1 MNINKI
7 IIEKYGDLRFD
18 PIIFN
23 EGFNL
28 VYAKNGVGKTSLVKA
43 IFLTLFG
50 KSTPFFDYYGKKINE
65 SGRIEVD
72 LELNLNNR
80 IHTFSL
86 EKISNT
92 IPKKTKELFEHSEH
106 LKYAASNY
114 FITDNSMVRDIS
126 NSINFD
132 QNGQQQLQQ
141 LISSASSGNDLIDK
155 SLKTHLKRITDLIKF
170 GASGKI
176 NKSLLVELNKDLNN
190 KLGEIKNAKNQYKEA
205 PDFDAG
211 TIEELQNKIKLFDS
225 QYEELNSKLTTLE
238 VKEQWI
244 KSFAEVSKNFDIKIL
259 NNFSLKKY
267 KNVSFKKLVDDINSI
282 ETNEDNY
289 LENLGKLA
297 EDSSKL
303 KEISKDKKEEHLV
316 QVNIQSLE
324 IQYDDI
330 KKVEGEIVSLKKDV
344 NAKVGLFEK
353 MKKDL
358 NLFSKPLFQ
367 FISKNQLTKSKKTK
381 ISDFNQNYFENNK
394 DLKKTQLEISE
405 LQKTIKKQQ
414 ENKNTIDIEA
424 IIDDVNSRFEQNK
437 DYLTK
442 ILSKD
447 LTKTDLNKLKKEIID
462 NEKAAL
468 SNFKSVNK
476 NLDAI
481 SEHKSTLN
489 SLQKLEKKKEEIEG
503 QIETL
508 EADIKQFSKESKI
521 PYKIITSEEVN
532 SYIEA
537 FDEIY
542 KVHNESFLAKTKL
555 PQTEEAL
562 ATKIE
567 DFKENIQDLGYKF
580 DIKKDDN
587 FSNIKVASKKHNK
600 QVENQNSLEKEI
612 SGLNASIKIYS
623 ESIDGFETLRD
634 NKLKEYGVET
644 LNDLY
649 KLNTLVE
656 VIKILSSDSQFKNL
670 DNSDREILLKGSI
683 EDTITP
689 QTLSDEIT
697 ELGSE
702 ISDLETKRK
711 DKIKELA
718 ESEIEANKEPEF
730 LIEHLEI
737 EELSLIE
744 EIQDLKKEYLAI
756 VLGIFLALKQLNS
769 SDFNNIDFLQI
780 INEILPNINSQFT
793 SFNLDNET
801 QQVSLGYNNTR
812 KDFVRNPNEFSQ
824 GEIASIA
831 LSLRLAI
838 QKASSK
844 NGYIF
849 PFIYDDCTEELDNE
863 REKNFFSEL
872 FTLADKN
879 QIIYLTHNYEL
890 VERLKKLSNNCNFIE
905 LENYRNL

>member
-1 MNINKI
+1 MPTKPQ
-7 IIEKYGDLRFD
+7 EKAPDNNGEGQESSIDPQKKYLMDQFGNLMEKVGD
-18 PIIFN
+18 
-23 EGFNL
+23 GFGGPL
-28 VYAKNGVGKTSLVKA
+28 QEELIKRLEQTIAD
-43 IFLTLFG
+43 FH
-50 KSTPFFDYYGKKINE
+50 E
-65 SGRIEVD
+65 EV
-72 LELNLNNR
+72 
-80 IHTFSL
+80 
-86 EKISNT
+86 
-92 IPKKTKELFEHSEH
+92 SEMM
-106 LKYAASNY
+106 A
-114 FITDNSMVRDIS
+114 
-126 NSINFD
+126 
-132 QNGQQQLQQ
+132 
-141 LISSASSGNDLIDK
+141 
-155 SLKTHLKRITDLIKF
+155 SLKENAEKRH
-170 GASGKI
+170 
-176 NKSLLVELNKDLNN
+176 E
-190 KLGEIKNAKNQYKEA
+190 
-205 PDFDAG
+205 
-211 TIEELQNKIKLFDS
+211 
-225 QYEELNSKLTTLE
+225 
-238 VKEQWI
+238 
-244 KSFAEVSKNFDIKIL
+244 
-259 NNFSLKKY
+259 
-267 KNVSFKKLVDDINSI
+267 
-282 ETNEDNY
+282 
-289 LENLGKLA
+289 
-297 EDSSKL
+297 KL

-587 FSNIKVASKKHNK
+587 FSNIKAASKKHNK
-600 QVENQNSLEKEI
+600 QVENQNSLD
-612 SGLNASIKIYS
+612 LQT
-623 ESIDGFETLRD
+623 F
-634 NKLKEYGVET
+634 
-644 LNDLY
+644 DLY
-649 KLNTLVE
+649 L
-656 VIKILSSDSQFKNL
+656 Q
-670 DNSDREILLKGSI
+670 
-683 EDTITP
+683 
-689 QTLSDEIT
+689 
-697 ELGSE
+697 
-702 ISDLETKRK
+702 
-711 DKIKELA
+711 
-718 ESEIEANKEPEF
+718 
-730 LIEHLEI
+730 
-737 EELSLIE
+737 
-744 EIQDLKKEYLAI
+744 
-756 VLGIFLALKQLNS
+756 IFLL
-769 SDFNNIDFLQI
+769 
-780 INEILPNINSQFT
+780 
-793 SFNLDNET
+793 
-801 QQVSLGYNNTR
+801 
-812 KDFVRNPNEFSQ
+812 
-824 GEIASIA
+824 
-831 LSLRLAI
+831 
-838 QKASSK
+838 
-844 NGYIF
+844 
-849 PFIYDDCTEELDNE
+849 
-863 REKNFFSEL
+863 
-872 FTLADKN
+872 
-879 QIIYLTHNYEL
+879 
-890 VERLKKLSNNCNFIE
+890 
-905 LENYRNL
+905 